1 MYDRAILLMYKAKAK
16 HTGFL
21 ALVCLTLDP
30 YQLETVH
37 WPKEIRQF
45 IKTQILE

>member
-1 MYDRAILLMYKAKAK
+1 MYDRAILLMYKAR

-45 IKTQILE
+45 IKIQILE